1 MAGKLPGQL
10 HWLLLQRGE
19 MRFAAVGSVWIVLQT
34 SAPIMTRNRLGQWCF
49 LAVMCDP
56 AAGRIRFYLDGDS
69 VGEQAFQAGSLGRVN
84 LGAAVIGNWND
95 LGVASPAEDR
105 SLPGCMGE
113 LMIFTRRRLS
123 LRNCAAFTKRSISCT
138 STGRRPG
145 GKEK

>member
-1 MAGKLPGQL
+1 
-10 HWLLLQRGE
+10 
-19 MRFAAVGSVWIVLQT
+19 
-34 SAPIMTRNRLGQWCF
+34 MTRNRLGQWCF

-84 LGAAVIGNWND
+84 LVAAVIGNWND

-113 LMIFTRRRLS
+113 LMIFRAGFS
-123 LRNCAAFTKRSISCT
+123 LRIAPHLPSGRS
-138 STGRRPG
+138 RAHRPG
-145 GKEK
+145 VARRKGEVRI